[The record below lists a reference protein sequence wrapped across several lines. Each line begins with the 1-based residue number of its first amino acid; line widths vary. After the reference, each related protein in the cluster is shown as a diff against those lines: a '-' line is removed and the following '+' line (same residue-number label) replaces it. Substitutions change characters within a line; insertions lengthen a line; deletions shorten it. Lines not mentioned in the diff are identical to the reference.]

1 MRKTSVYLPD
11 DLKASLERL
20 ASEEGRSEAEI
31 IRLAIRRVVER
42 RQRPRPTLPLFPE
55 GFGDPTFAE
64 RADELLQ
71 GFGEG

>member
-11 DLKASLERL
+11 ELKSSLERM

-31 IRLAIRRVVER
+31 IRSAIQRAVETR
-42 RQRPRPTLPLFPE
+42 ARPMPTLPLFPQ

-64 RADELLQ
+64 RADELLE